1 MPALGQNHRAASSP
15 RTATSQRGAFVS
27 EPSWR
32 ALHALRHS
40 HTGRAVRHEA
50 ACHRAGSPGKA
61 DQSPRHSPFDRH
73 ALAAG
78 GRRHQHNSGLARAC
92 VARHHRHLRRDRSC
106 DKETSA
112 GDAGS
117 RENTKD
123 GWRMVPAAGC
133 NGFPSRPVASR
144 VCGAGLVVAI
154 KDWPRSGSAPHIGER
169 HILVGAVGQRGLVQ
183 DAEPRESFGDLGSR
197 HGSAVSLSAERGRPR
212 FWNAC
217 DRPWAWSRHSR
228 PDTTADDRRAAS
240 DHPARRT
247 GSGSALAARGE
258 HLPGA
263 AVTIP
268 VP

>member
-1 MPALGQNHRAASSP
+1 MRCWALPINRQGTRSCLAAVPLQLRRTRERSGIAPDRRHRLARKVGSDNRQGEEGASLPALGQNHRAASSP
-15 RTATSQRGAFVS
+15 RRATSQRGAFVS

-92 VARHHRHLRRDRSC
+92 VARHHQHLRRDRSC

-123 GWRMVPAAGC
+123 GWRMVSAAGC

-144 VCGAGLVVAI
+144 ICGAGLVVAI

-169 HILVGAVGQRGLVQ
+169 HILVVM
-183 DAEPRESFGDLGSR
+183 
-197 HGSAVSLSAERGRPR
+197 
-212 FWNAC
+212 W
-217 DRPWAWSRHSR
+217 
-228 PDTTADDRRAAS
+228 
-240 DHPARRT
+240 PAT
-247 GSGSALAARGE
+247 
-258 HLPGA
+258 
-263 AVTIP
+263 
-268 VP
+268 